1 MSELKAYYDHNI
13 NQRSIDIS
21 RNVID
26 IIDTQQNTRDMKRLV
41 RLAGFKSRST
51 RKTLLIATIMVSLF
65 LFGFTIINQLTFSD
79 KNENLW
85 QVIFNGDRPRSL
97 ELWNESMSNEGLLWG
112 DDFWM
117 LFYDNDGGSKI
128 ELLTHP
134 LSPEVHQNIEITN
147 DYLSEFIQLSLGT
160 NILGLDY
167 VTSTIYRDVE
177 DQSIYDLIVDLTPL
191 DEYSYFLMLPNQELT
206 FQSSNPSIELATLPS
221 IDFEIRE
228 IEYRYGQ
235 ADDGVTD
242 SDNDYVSITFNKNPA
257 DILFA
262 GEDYQDSNN
271 EKLIIG
277 EHEVWLRSYELGVE
291 PMQVI
296 EFTYMEDHVVTT
308 MLVHSKDISLEDA
321 TEAYGELLMEIY
333 P

>member
-1 MSELKAYYDHNI
+1 M
-13 NQRSIDIS
+13 
-21 RNVID
+21 
-26 IIDTQQNTRDMKRLV
+26 
-41 RLAGFKSRST
+41 
-51 RKTLLIATIMVSLF
+51 
-65 LFGFTIINQLTFSD
+65 
-79 KNENLW
+79 
-85 QVIFNGDRPRSL
+85 
-97 ELWNESMSNEGLLWG
+97 
-112 DDFWM
+112 
-117 LFYDNDGGSKI
+117 
-128 ELLTHP
+128 
-134 LSPEVHQNIEITN
+134 
-147 DYLSEFIQLSLGT
+147 
-160 NILGLDY
+160 
-167 VTSTIYRDVE
+167 
-177 DQSIYDLIVDLTPL
+177 
-191 DEYSYFLMLPNQELT
+191 
-206 FQSSNPSIELATLPS
+206 ATLPS